1 MVMSRDFSF
10 DARHQC
16 CTCCIFIAF
25 FSPSQWSVVTSLIMQ
40 DCHLF
45 TFTHF
50 SFFFQCMF
58 CCLILQ
64 CYWFDIT
71 LAIHVCLDVHS
82 ELLVD
87 AFQLGL
93 PCRPDTHLGFFNLSQ
108 TSSLVQQCQLVL
120 VNILVLLRQ
129 FIFISFL
136 SWFINLLEFW
146 THICKR
152 CYEDRIVM
160 IFCAFC

>member
-71 LAIHVCLDVHS
+71 LFMYVSLYTQNFWSMPSNWVF
-82 ELLVD
+82 LV
-87 AFQLGL
+87 ALILILVFLIYHRRPLQCNSISLFWLIFQYY
-93 PCRPDTHLGFFNLSQ
+93 CANLSLFH
-108 TSSLVQQCQLVL
+108 SYRGSLICQNFGHTYV
-120 VNILVLLRQ
+120 
-129 FIFISFL
+129 
-136 SWFINLLEFW
+136 
-146 THICKR
+146 K
-152 CYEDRIVM
+152 DAMRIVQ
-160 IFCAFC
+160 